1 MSAMKKSESLN
12 LSLRVTSKYA
22 NSLFAALTTEADVSL
37 NQDLII
43 VEESEPLFVDMR
55 ARWNTL
61 MRGLAAA
68 HDALK
73 SVD

>member
-1 MSAMKKSESLN
+1 MKKSESLN
-12 LSLRVTSKYA
+12 LSLRITSKYA

-61 MRGLAAA
+61 MRGLVAA